1 MTRFARRCVWTTLD
15 GKPTQHRD
23 VGVFQ
28 TAFRAVEI
36 DDDAKRLEQLH
47 NALVGEL
54 SHDNELSD
62 LVKRWAPRPMQAA
75 PTSDE
80 VKVER
85 KNLTKERD
93 SIGKRIRDLT
103 KLKDAGDKS
112 VERELT
118 TLQASLVDIKARIDQ
133 LDKPTN
139 AAASSTSATSS
150 TKATNSHYQPSIN
163 ALAIIASD
171 SKTVSRFV
179 VAINILRRRKASS
192 HTVVDVSEHDVRQCA
207 DLHALVALV
216 TCDGVALDKNDWS
229 SIVQHWSSASDESKF
244 VDAMNALF
252 PSVSKSVW
260 TAVACVRLDWY
271 NHLTAK
277 TNAAKHFDGALLRN
291 NVVGMQ
297 IDNN

>member
-1 MTRFARRCVWTTLD
+1 M
-15 GKPTQHRD
+15 
-23 VGVFQ
+23 FQ

-36 DDDAKRLEQLH
+36 GDDAKRLEQLH

-80 VKVER
+80 VKRELDELSEMHTTNVKALQEC
-85 KNLTKERD
+85 KKQLATATTESAKRD
-93 SIGKRIRDLT
+93 INEQMT
-103 KLKDAGDKS
+103 KLKKILAG
-112 VERELT
+112 
-118 TLQASLVDIKARIDQ
+118 IKARIDQ
-133 LDKPTN
+133 SKKPSN
-139 AAASSTSATSS
+139 SAAAATSS

-163 ALAIIASD
+163 ALEKLASD
-171 SKTVSRFV
+171 SKTLSRFV

-192 HTVVDVSEHDVRQCA
+192 RTVVDVSEHDVRQCA

-216 TCDGVALDKNDWS
+216 NRDGVVLDKNDWT

-244 VDAMNALF
+244 VDAMHALF

-277 TNAAKHFDGALLRN
+277 TNVAKHFDGALLRN

-297 IDNN
+297 MTIIDVGLFNITYVFC